1 MHGYNSYLIASDGVS
16 LLSWGYSLILAI
28 PAAFVE
34 LAPPLSTNRERTP
47 PVRLRII
54 SAGVYHNLI
63 TLLVLSL
70 VPIISSDRIIW
81 LVLGYRD
88 IGSGVVVVDVDMV
101 RILAS
106 FRYYLNVLT
115 DMVRSDMRLDITLI
129 EGFTLTFISDSWVD
143 NH

>member
-115 DMVRSDMRLDITLI
+115 DMVRSDMRLDVTLI
-129 EGFTLTFISDSWVD
+129 EGFTLTFISNSWVD